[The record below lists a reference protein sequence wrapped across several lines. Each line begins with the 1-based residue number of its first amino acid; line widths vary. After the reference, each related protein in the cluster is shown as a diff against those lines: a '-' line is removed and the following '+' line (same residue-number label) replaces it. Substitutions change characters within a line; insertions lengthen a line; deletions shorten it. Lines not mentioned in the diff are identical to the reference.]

1 MSPDLLPSVRFS
13 LAHPD
18 LIGVALFMLAIAG
31 IVSVLTAL
39 FLSHLPSAA
48 EQAEID
54 EATRRLRG

>member
-1 MSPDLLPSVRFS
+1 MSPDVLLAVRFS
-13 LAHPD
+13 LANPD
-18 LIGVALFMLAIAG
+18 PLGVALFLLAIAG

-39 FLSHLPSAA
+39 FLSHLPSDA